1 MTMTIIRSVGVTTLV
16 ALMSAH
22 RAASELRGAA
32 GFDQDMV
39 EAIDAYL
46 RGLAHRPEPVIE
58 PPRSYN

>member
-1 MTMTIIRSVGVTTLV
+1 MTIIRSVGVTTIV

-22 RAASELRGAA
+22 RAASEQRDAA
-32 GFDQDMV
+32 AFDQDMV

-46 RGLAHRPEPVIE
+46 RGQAERPEPAIE